1 MVMCSK
7 GWLLSGG
14 MQTEGTSD
22 MPRFKNDVTY
32 VLPAIGFDLSGTRVG
47 TGTRVGVEVGVEL
60 GTGVGVGVRGD
71 TKIDSSEVLVQ
82 HNDQTQTH
90 GSDKDQGNGSNKEN
104 GWENGGFVDEEYL
117 IHGCT
122 RTWAMKRR
130 YEISSVYDEFKGKAM
145 TKTTMSLSSIP
156 GINTIA
162 AGTAVAGVTTSAT
175 SFGLLS
181 VSLTGGGQTLLSSS
195 STLSS
200 SSSSSSSS
208 LGSTITQPFN
218 TSLQYTLSMHPIN
231 TSFQYNLISFVPQYI
246 LCILRVILSYIPI
259 NASYQHPLVTDVLST
274 GFIFIIIVTIVIAS
288 HSSWPNYWRIPCC
301 R

>member
-32 VLPAIGFDLSGTRVG
+32 VLPAIGFDLNGTRVG
-47 TGTRVGVEVGVEL
+47 TGM
-60 GTGVGVGVRGD
+60 GVGVRGD
-71 TKIDSSEVLVQ
+71 TTIDNSEVLDQ
-82 HNDQTQTH
+82 HNDQPQTH
-90 GSDKDQGNGSNKEN
+90 GSDKDQSNGSNKEN
-104 GWENGGFVDEEYL
+104 GWENGGSVDEECL

-130 YEISSVYDEFKGKAM
+130 YEISCVYDEFKGKAM

-162 AGTAVAGVTTSAT
+162 TGTAVASVTTSAT

-208 LGSTITQPFN
+208 LGNTTTQPFN
-218 TSLQYTLSMHPIN
+218 TSLQYILSMHPIN

-274 GFIFIIIVTIVIAS
+274 GFIFIIIVIIVIAS
-288 HSSWPNYWRIPCC
+288 HSSWSNYWRTPWY